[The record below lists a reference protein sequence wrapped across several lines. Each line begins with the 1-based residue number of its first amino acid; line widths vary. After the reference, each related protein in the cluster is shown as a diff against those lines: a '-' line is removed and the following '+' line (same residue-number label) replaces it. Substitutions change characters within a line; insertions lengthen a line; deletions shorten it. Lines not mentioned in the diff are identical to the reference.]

1 MLGRFCN
8 QRNTSTALLCEH
20 ACRSPALWFPI
31 VWTATK
37 YHHFPFEWEL
47 FFLLGFCLF
56 TDLMPFLTDS
66 MGPQLRTSRQSPNVY
81 FFLSRIHPES
91 VRPLTC
97 TAWWPRVCN
106 CSATWSRFTKA
117 PMPPALKKKREV
129 KGGQGGKHQIHT
141 SSAYHVTAH
150 GADLLPARIRTS
162 ALSKPLA
169 SSSCTTSLMI
179 TAPRNAKSSENSG
192 STPRTAYY

>member
-1 MLGRFCN
+1 
-8 QRNTSTALLCEH
+8 
-20 ACRSPALWFPI
+20 
-31 VWTATK
+31 
-37 YHHFPFEWEL
+37 
-47 FFLLGFCLF
+47 
-56 TDLMPFLTDS
+56 
-66 MGPQLRTSRQSPNVY
+66 MGPQFRTSRQSPNVY

-106 CSATWSRFTKA
+106 CSATWSTFTKT

-141 SSAYHVTAH
+141 SSACNVTAH

-179 TAPRNAKSSENSG
+179 TAPRNAKSSENSR
-192 STPRTAYY
+192 STPRTAYYWCCKPYACMVMLKYKYNFFRRWKVRGHDKCLNPSGCHDITVSHSLVVSACK